1 VPIKVSVVVPVFNPG
16 EHIMTSVDSL
26 LAQTMPDDELEL
38 IFVDDGST
46 DDTPALLD
54 RLAEDNAQVRV
65 FHEPPSGW
73 PGRPRNVGIDA
84 AVGEYVQFVDQ
95 DDALGVEALSRLY
108 SMACRN
114 DSDIVI
120 GKMIGVRRGVPIQ
133 LFRESRDNATIHDS
147 PIIDSLTPHK
157 MFRREFLRESGLRF
171 PEGRRRLE
179 DHVFVVAAYFAARR
193 ISVLSDYP
201 CYYHITRA
209 DQGNAARRPFDPR
222 SYLANLSE
230 ALDIVDANTEP
241 GAARD
246 RLHRRWMRVEI
257 VRRLRGRKLLRSA
270 EDFREDF
277 AREARTL
284 VQDRFSA
291 GVDAG
296 LAPAERLVAALLR
309 AGNLPALLQLADWEN
324 GLRLDASLRNAQ
336 WRDGAFVLD
345 VAAVLVDTADSPIE
359 LRDRSGSREMVP
371 PLPVDVLEALPP
383 GTLDVGD
390 GTISLSL
397 AARHRET
404 RSEQYLSG
412 SSTVPDSQ
420 CLTATATARLPV
432 SPASGDAEAL
442 TDGDWEVFAD
452 WRAFGW
458 TFRPP
463 VTTRRRDP
471 DADDHVGGPALIGD
485 PPRLATPHRTGRGN
499 VRLELSTGS
508 LVVPKTPPNVRV
520 DGSRS
525 RTKPRRRTTVLNLT
539 LHLTTDRR
547 REVTVELAKI
557 DAEHGHV
564 EHGQLAPAVL
574 DPLPP
579 RAGGPAACRLLATL
593 TNKDL
598 APGRWT
604 LRLSPDDIA
613 SGLSIGGSVTVTE
626 KGALRLEGVPTL
638 NLRYWVVA
646 LLPARVVRLLKKLR
660 RRAIAAGSRRPS

>member
-26 LAQTMPDDELEL
+26 LAQTMSADELEL

-54 RLAEDNAQVRV
+54 RLAEQNAQVRV

-84 AVGEYVQFVDQ
+84 AVGEYVQFLDQ

-114 DSDIVI
+114 HSDIVI
-120 GKMIGVRRGVPIQ
+120 GKMVGIRRGVPIH
-133 LFRESRDNATIHDS
+133 LFRESWDNATIHDS

-157 MFRREFLRESGLRF
+157 MFRREFLRASGLRF

-201 CYYHITRA
+201 CYYHIARA
-209 DQGNAARRPFDPR
+209 DHGNAARRPFDPR

-230 ALDIVDANTEP
+230 ALDIVDANTDP
-241 GAARD
+241 GEARD

-257 VRRLRGRKLLRSA
+257 VARLRGAKLFRGT

-284 VQDRFSA
+284 VQDRFAA

-296 LAPAERLVAALLR
+296 LAPAERVVAALLR
-309 AGNLPALLQLADWEN
+309 AGNLPALVQLADWEK
-324 GLRLDASLRNAQ
+324 GLRLEARLRNAQ
-336 WRDGAFVLD
+336 WRDGALELD
-345 VAAVLVDTADSPIE
+345 VEAVLVDSADNPVE
-359 LRDRSGSREMVP
+359 LRDRGGARELTP
-371 PLPVDVLEALPP
+371 PLPMDVLETLPP
-383 GTLDVGD
+383 GTLDVSD
-390 GTISLSL
+390 GGISLNL

-404 RSEQYLSG
+404 RSEQYLPG
-412 SSTVPDSQ
+412 SSTVEDDLR
-420 CLTATATARLPV
+420 LTATATAHLPV
-432 SPASGDAEAL
+432 SAPAGDAEPL
-442 TDGDWEVFAD
+442 SDGDWELFAD

-463 VTTRRRDP
+463 VTTRKREP
-471 DADDHVGGPALIGD
+471 GAEDHVGGPALLGAA
-485 PPRLATPHRTGRGN
+485 PRLATPHRTGRGG
-499 VRLELSTGS
+499 VRVELSTAS
-508 LVVPKTPPNVRV
+508 LTVARLPPKIRV
-520 DGSRS
+520 DGARS
-525 RTKPRRRTTVLNLT
+525 TTKPLRRATALDLT

-547 REVTVELAKI
+547 REVTVELVEA
-557 DAEHGHV
+557 DAEHGQRSP
-564 EHGQLAPAVL
+564 GVL
-574 DPLPP
+574 DPLP
-579 RAGGPAACRLLATL
+579 RGVGGPAACRLSGTVARQGLS
-593 TNKDL
+593 
-598 APGRWT
+598 PGRWT

-613 SGLSIGGSVTVTE
+613 GGLPIASPVTVTDT
-626 KGALRLEGVPTL
+626 GALRLEGVPTR
-638 NLRYWVVA
+638 NLRYRVRA
-646 LLPARVVRLLKKLR
+646 LIPASLVRVLR
-660 RRAIAAGSRRPS
+660 ARRGRAVPAKSG